1 MTNEIQIFTN
11 PEFGNVRTL
20 TEADGTILFCGKDV
34 AEALGYLNISKALND
49 HCRGVTK
56 RYISTK
62 SSNRHGSFERE
73 VEYSFITE
81 PDLYRLI
88 VASKLPSAQKFERWV
103 FEEVLPT
110 IRKTGGYLTPE
121 KVEEALCNPDVL
133 IDLAQQIKSLRA
145 QRDEAIRT
153 KYHIMAGRDATAMNT
168 ASRAVQRAKKAEAAL
183 AELKNE
189 IGVGEE
195 WKKLKPLKWPAKYFM
210 LTKGFRSVFGKYVKD
225 WCEEHGIEPHKVPD
239 PDYGAVNAYPAWAL
253 ETIRKEIEEFI
264 PSALLRYRKKGR

>member
-34 AEALGYLNISKALND
+34 AEALGYRKPYEAITA
-49 HCRGVTK
+49 HCRCTVKRGIPHPQSPTK
-56 RYISTK
+56 
-62 SSNRHGSFERE
+62 ELE
-73 VEYSFITE
+73 LSFITE

-133 IDLAQQIKSLRA
+133 IDLAQQIKQLQKQRA
-145 QRDEAIRT
+145 ALESKVEAD
-153 KYHIMAGRDATAMNT
+153 KPKVAFADAVT
-168 ASRAVQRAKKAEAAL
+168 ASDTDILVRDLAKL
-183 AELKNE
+183 LRQNGY
-189 IGVGEE
+189 GVGEKRLFAQLRDE
-195 WKKLKPLKWPAKYFM
+195 GYLIKAKPDKNRPTQRAMELGLFRVQERVIFTDAGEPSRTAFTTKVTPKGQQYF
-210 LTKGFRSVFGKYVKD
+210 
-225 WCEEHGIEPHKVPD
+225 I
-239 PDYGAVNAYPAWAL
+239 N
-253 ETIRKEIEEFI
+253 
-264 PSALLRYRKKGR
+264 RYCGNTH

>member
-1 MTNEIQIFTN
+1 MTNEIQIFKFN
-11 PEFGNVRTL
+11 DHPVRIV
-20 TEADGTILFCGKDV
+20 EKDGEPWWVAKDV
-34 AEALGYLNISKALND
+34 CNILEIDNSRQATSYLDNDEKDVISNDIPSGIQSMTVISEAGLYSLILRSRKPEAKAF
-49 HCRGVTK
+49 K
-56 RYISTK
+56 RW
-62 SSNRHGSFERE
+62 
-73 VEYSFITE
+73 ITH
-81 PDLYRLI
+81 
-88 VASKLPSAQKFERWV
+88 
-103 FEEVLPT
+103 EVLPT

-121 KVEEALCNPDVL
+121 KVEEALCNPDVF

-195 WKKLKPLKWPAKYFM
+195 WKKPKPLKWPAKYFM

-253 ETIRKEIEEFI
+253 ETIRKEIEKSI
-264 PSALLRYRKKGR
+264 PAILVRYAKKGR

>member
-34 AEALGYLNISKALND
+34 AEALGYADTINALKQ
-49 HCRGVTK
+49 HCRGVVK
-56 RYISTK
+56 RHLIDSLGRK
-62 SSNRHGSFERE
+62 QEASFL
-73 VEYSFITE
+73 FE

-195 WKKLKPLKWPAKYFM
+195 WKKLKTLKWPAKYFVQ
-210 LTKGFRSVFGKYVKD
+210 TRGFRSVFGKYIKE
-225 WCEEHGIEPHKVPD
+225 WCEAHGIEPHKVPD
-239 PDYGAVNAYPAWAL
+239 PDYGEVNAYPTVILDTLHDLIANDK
-253 ETIRKEIEEFI
+253 TIL
-264 PSALLRYRKKGR
+264 AQYRKKGR

>member
-20 TEADGTILFCGKDV
+20 TEEDGTILFCGKDV
-34 AEALGYLNISKALND
+34 AEALGYERPSKAIID
-49 HCRGVTK
+49 HCKGVLK
-56 RYISTK
+56 RDTLTNGGIQELSY
-62 SSNRHGSFERE
+62 
-73 VEYSFITE
+73 ITE

-195 WKKLKPLKWPAKYFM
+195 WKKLKTLKWPAKYFVQ
-210 LTKGFRSVFGKYVKD
+210 TRGFRSVFGKYIKE
-225 WCEEHGIEPHKVPD
+225 WCEAHGIEPHKVPD
-239 PDYGAVNAYPAWAL
+239 PDYGEVNAYPTVVLDAL
-253 ETIRKEIEEFI
+253 HNLIANDKTIL
-264 PSALLRYRKKGR
+264 AQYRKKGR

>member
-1 MTNEIQIFTN
+1 MTSEIQIFTN
-11 PEFGNVRTL
+11 PEFGNVRTR
-20 TEADGTILFCGKDV
+20 TEEDGTILFCGKDV
-34 AEALGYLNISKALND
+34 AEALGYMNTPQALND
-49 HCRGVTK
+49 HCRCISK
-56 RYISTK
+56 RYIPHPQSPTK
-62 SSNRHGSFERE
+62 EIE
-73 VEYSFITE
+73 MSFITE

-110 IRKTGGYLTPE
+110 IRKIGGYLTPE

-183 AELKNE
+183 AELKKRN
-189 IGVGEE
+189 
-195 WKKLKPLKWPAKYFM
+195 
-210 LTKGFRSVFGKYVKD
+210 R
-225 WCEEHGIEPHKVPD
+225 
-239 PDYGAVNAYPAWAL
+239 
-253 ETIRKEIEEFI
+253 R
-264 PSALLRYRKKGR
+264 R

>member
-20 TEADGTILFCGKDV
+20 TEEDGTILFCGKDV
-34 AEALGYLNISKALND
+34 AEALGYERPSKAIID
-49 HCRGVTK
+49 HCKGVLK
-56 RYISTK
+56 RDTLTNGGIQELSY
-62 SSNRHGSFERE
+62 
-73 VEYSFITE
+73 ITE

-110 IRKTGGYLTPE
+110 IRKTGGYLTPA
-121 KVEEALCNPDVL
+121 KAEEILCNPDA
-133 IDLAQQIKSLRA
+133 IISLAMQIKQLRA
-145 QRDEAIRT
+145 ERDEAVRT

-168 ASRAVQRAKKAEAAL
+168 ASRAVQRAKKAEAEL

-195 WKKLKPLKWPAKYFM
+195 WKKLKTLKWPAKYFVQ
-210 LTKGFRSVFGKYVKD
+210 TKGFRSVFGKYIKE
-225 WCEEHGIEPHKVPD
+225 WCEAHGIEPHKVPD
-239 PDYGAVNAYPAWAL
+239 PDYGEVNAYPTVILDTLHDLIANDK
-253 ETIRKEIEEFI
+253 TIL
-264 PSALLRYRKKGR
+264 AQYRKKGR

>member
-1 MTNEIQIFTN
+1 MTNEIQIFKFN
-11 PEFGNVRTL
+11 DHPVRIV
-20 TEADGTILFCGKDV
+20 EKDGEPWWVAKDV
-34 AEALGYLNISKALND
+34 CEILELHVGSSVRDLDTDEKGLHSM
-49 HCRGVTK
+49 
-56 RYISTK
+56 STPGGNQAMTVL
-62 SSNRHGSFERE
+62 SESG
-73 VEYSFITE
+73 
-81 PDLYRLI
+81 LYRLI
-88 VASKLPSAQKFERWV
+88 MRSRKSQARPFQRWV
-103 FEEVLPT
+103 THEVLPT

-239 PDYGAVNAYPAWAL
+239 PDYGAVNAYPTWAL
-253 ETIRKEIEEFI
+253 ETIRKEIETSI
-264 PSALLRYRKKGR
+264 PPILLRYKKKGK